1 MVRQWAIIIC
11 ILGFSALVVPLLSS
25 AQIIL
30 LIGAILAVVPIR
42 MLPAHP
48 GMVFIALMGTLLIP
62 YNGPSGVNLTMG
74 LVAGM
79 LGIWLLRMLLEN
91 GQIEMVSSLPVR
103 PMLLFVLVAIIAY
116 GIGQIRWY
124 AFADQAPQ
132 GAQLGT
138 LALYVLSVGTFL
150 VVANQIHDIK
160 LLEKLVWVFFAVH
173 IFNLVARLVPGIKQ
187 ILLPFIAQSGGSLF
201 WTWGIALAAGQAIF
215 NRSLRLRW
223 RLLLALLILLILY
236 VLYFL
241 VKEKR

>member
-1 MVRQWAIIIC
+1 
-11 ILGFSALVVPLLSS
+11 
-25 AQIIL
+25 
-30 LIGAILAVVPIR
+30 
-42 MLPAHP
+42 
-48 GMVFIALMGTLLIP
+48 MGTLLIP

-160 LLEKLVWVFFAVH
+160 LLEKLVWVFFCCAY
-173 IFNLVARLVPGIKQ
+173 I
-187 ILLPFIAQSGGSLF
+187 
-201 WTWGIALAAGQAIF
+201 
-215 NRSLRLRW
+215 
-223 RLLLALLILLILY
+223 
-236 VLYFL
+236 
-241 VKEKR
+241 